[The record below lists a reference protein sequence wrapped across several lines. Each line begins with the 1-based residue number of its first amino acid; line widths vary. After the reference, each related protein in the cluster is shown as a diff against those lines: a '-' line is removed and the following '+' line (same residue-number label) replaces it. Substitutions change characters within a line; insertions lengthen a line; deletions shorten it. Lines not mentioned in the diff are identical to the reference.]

1 MGILNDIRDSEECVS
16 DTWLTLWNQIP
27 PKKPNP
33 FKAYICRI
41 IKNLSLK
48 RYEYH
53 HAKKRNSQY
62 DLSLEELEECI
73 SKEQN
78 VRKSDRIT
86 RIKMDHCKVH
96 RETAKRKKNFY
107 F

>member
-78 VRKSDRIT
+78 VENQIEL
-86 RIKMDHCKVH
+86 
-96 RETAKRKKNFY
+96 RELKWIVAKFIEKLPKEKEFY

>member
-16 DTWLTLWNQIP
+16 DGLPCGIGMP
-27 PKKPNP
+27 PKKPDP

-53 HAKKRNSQY
+53 HAKKKTASMIF
-62 DLSLEELEECI
+62 LTG
-73 SKEQN
+73 
-78 VRKSDRIT
+78 RI
-86 RIKMDHCKVH
+86 
-96 RETAKRKKNFY
+96 
-107 F
+107 